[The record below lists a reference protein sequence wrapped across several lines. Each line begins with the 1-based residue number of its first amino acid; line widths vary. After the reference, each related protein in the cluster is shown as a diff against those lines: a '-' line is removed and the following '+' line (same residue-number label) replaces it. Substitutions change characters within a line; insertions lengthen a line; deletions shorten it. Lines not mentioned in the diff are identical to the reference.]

1 MSGAFLW
8 ASAPRRQW
16 LHHVIAADLL
26 AAHSCSTPSQKV
38 LLLDSHL
45 VTVEVTELQIYQ
57 TTGYVSQSPTVR
69 SWWVCVHRSLIFL
82 FLADRSGRCSWFASR
97 FDMFVLRSFP
107 PPSSVL
113 KSGCLSHPSFSP
125 YLQHSLTVLS
135 SDLAH
140 PEGVFPLT
148 EQLLTGC
155 LFFSAPSWVKT
166 VKSVVWGSSRPVS
179 ARFRISIIN
188 WTAAP

>member
-125 YLQHSLTVLS
+125 YLQHSLTVLLWPRS
-135 SDLAH
+135 SRR
-140 PEGVFPLT
+140 
-148 EQLLTGC
+148 C
-155 LFFSAPSWVKT
+155 FSAH
-166 VKSVVWGSSRPVS
+166 R
-179 ARFRISIIN
+179 
-188 WTAAP
+188 TAAHWVSFLFGSLLGKNCEKCCVGKLSTCICSVSYFYY